1 MAHKSSLDSD
11 KGVLFGWIKEMS
23 VMQKD
28 FRQVFDKNILIQ
40 FKKAISISI
49 RNPKMFCFFLFATL
63 QQLNAVIK
71 RKKQLRRGIEVPPL
85 LIISITKRCNLNCK
99 GCYSKKLHT
108 NATDELT
115 PQRFDSILRESDEL
129 GVSLVLLAGGEP
141 LVRADLIQVTDNYKS
156 ILFPI
161 FTNGT
166 LLTNEI
172 LNRFRK
178 NKHLIPVISLEGDQ
192 DQTDL
197 RRGDGIYQKCKV
209 MVSSLTKAG
218 IFWGISLTVTS
229 KNFDTVLSR
238 QYLNEFVRIGGQLFF
253 FVEYVPI
260 EEGSQHLVLLPEQ
273 KMKLQSLIDQRMKEL
288 PGLFIGFPGDE
299 EQYDGCLAA
308 GRGFLH
314 INPAGDVEP
323 CPFAPFSDSNVK
335 DKGIKAALQSELL
348 SKVRLAH
355 DKLKETDGG
364 CALWSNREWMEELLI
379 KQDNDR

>member
-1 MAHKSSLDSD
+1 
-11 KGVLFGWIKEMS
+11 
-23 VMQKD
+23 MQKD

-40 FKKAISISI
+40 FKKAISISTS
-49 RNPKMFCFFLFATL
+49 NPKMFCFFLNATL
-63 QQLNAVIK
+63 QQLKASIK
-71 RKKQLRRGIEVPPL
+71 RKKQLKNGFEVPPL

-108 NATDELT
+108 NTKDELT
-115 PQRFDSILRESDEL
+115 PERFDSILNEAVEL

-141 LVRADLIQVTDNYKS
+141 LVRADLIQVTEKYKS
-156 ILFPI
+156 ILIPL

-166 LLTNEI
+166 LFTDDMI
-172 LNRFRK
+172 KRFRH
-178 NKHLIPVISLEGDQ
+178 NKHLIPVISLEGNQ

-197 RRGDGIYQKCKV
+197 RRGDGIYQKCKA
-209 MVSSLTKAG
+209 MVSSLTKEG

-229 KNFDTVLSR
+229 RNFDTVLSR
-238 QYLNEFVRIGGQLFF
+238 QYLDEFVRLGGRLFF

-260 EEGSQHLVLLPEQ
+260 EEGSLHMVLLPEQ
-273 KMKLQSLIDQRMKEL
+273 KKGLQSIIDQRMKEL

-323 CPFAPFSDSNVK
+323 CPFAPFSDSNVSN
-335 DKGIKAALQSELL
+335 KGIRAALQSELL

-364 CALWSNREWMEELLI
+364 CALWSNREWMEELLS
-379 KQDNDR
+379 KQDNDH